1 MTTDSPLRT
10 RLRAALL
17 EARRARDAETVSTLR
32 TALAA
37 LENAEAVPADAR
49 AGAIEDAPT
58 GAGAAEAER
67 RLLTDADEL
76 AVLDE
81 EIASL
86 HEAGRVLASSAPER
100 ARRSGGPPVCWRPCG
115 TPRRETRVVVGVPR
129 SGPPRAGPTVAITRP
144 RQRTSA
150 PISRTKRG
158 MPIPSQSQVARG
170 ELVSTEVPSGETHRV
185 HVSPTSRRDGP
196 DRRNVAVRT
205 SSPSDQRSS

>member
-37 LENAEAVPADAR
+37 LENAEAVPVDAR
-49 AGAIEDAPT
+49 AGALEDAPT
-58 GAGAAEAER
+58 GVGAAEAER

-100 ARRSGGPPVCWRPCG
+100 A
-115 TPRRETRVVVGVPR
+115 T
-129 SGPPRAGPTVAITRP
+129 
-144 RQRTSA
+144 
-150 PISRTKRG
+150 
-158 MPIPSQSQVARG
+158 
-170 ELVSTEVPSGETHRV
+170 
-185 HVSPTSRRDGP
+185 
-196 DRRNVAVRT
+196 AVRRAAGAL
-205 SSPSDQRSS
+205 SALRDA